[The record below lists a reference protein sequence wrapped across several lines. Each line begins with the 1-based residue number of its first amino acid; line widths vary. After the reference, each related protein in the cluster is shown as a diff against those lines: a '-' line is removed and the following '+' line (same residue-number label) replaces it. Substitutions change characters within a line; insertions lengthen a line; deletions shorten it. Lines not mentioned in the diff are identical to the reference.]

1 MEILLGIVSGLFW
14 PVLFVIGIVWF
25 IKKISKAPE
34 TNYVVKSSDSYR
46 PTTQPDEASLRAKI
60 ATELRAQAG
69 QYTSATQKKVVEDM
83 AQTVE
88 YFGSHGYEQASDDAT
103 EGMLYQELP
112 TTTSVPVTSSIEPPS
127 AVSVEEYET
136 PWKKL
141 QVLDGATILLYLG
154 AFFLL
159 ASIGLY
165 VGLGVGTT
173 LKALLVSI
181 LTIGFYG
188 AGLYLNQYT
197 TRLKPVGATFAA
209 IGMATLPMAGAAIYY
224 FALNKTS
231 GAVVWLVTSI
241 IGVLLYAHAMHVFKS
256 TLVSYMIVFSTLSVV
271 LASISTL
278 GLAPYYFIQGLGF
291 AGIAFV
297 LLAKLVGKNSGL
309 VSEAY
314 ERSASFMVP
323 FSVALSVL
331 FVVRV
336 GWVQLAASL
345 LLGAAY
351 YAYLAT
357 ETTMNRALYV
367 LLAQLL
373 GIKALLSGVFSVD
386 ESGLHIAVASAFMAG
401 VYAVAWLF
409 IFAKKQET
417 DVYRRQVKY
426 IYLSL
431 PLLALVALLSFPG
444 SIWWATLALILVTAS
459 IYMYERDVLT
469 GIVGSTAVLALPLI
483 ISYLALDTPLTD
495 ISTIS
500 IYFCYA
506 IATLGLRAV
515 FGSRFGSVDILL
527 QQYLYIVSVSLM
539 TGYVVGSKN
548 SLQFAVACIIL
559 ALFTLQS
566 LIETMKQ
573 AWFAT
578 TVCIHLLYVFLFI
591 DSPKLILAFTLLH
604 IGYNLTATITRRL
617 STTHAWIAVNG
628 VLVVPLIYGL
638 TISSPDW
645 QERQYL
651 LAYIGIFV
659 VLYALRIAKKV
670 LDPLV
675 LSYGYLIALVGL
687 LVAGIGDSNTIGLL
701 VTIGSVV
708 VFYISEK
715 VEESSSFG
723 VLAGYLPL
731 VYLFADDPGKWHYLS
746 LLVATTGVL
755 ASVLVIRRRTY
766 EAYFASVTAV
776 LSVWYGLSEL
786 TSLTSAQKMYIFF
799 ALSGSVL
806 LLRLYAK
813 LQNFFVADAVMLLYS
828 LFLGVGV
835 LYLFLSGWFAVAI
848 GLFILGLL
856 LTGISYIEKQPVVIV
871 PALLLGF
878 ASVLRLCTGNEL
890 SLTVTTAL
898 LMILAHSS
906 YWLLVASR
914 LATVRAGFA
923 RMTLLFV
930 AGLIPVVGIW
940 FYDNSIFPLSLA
952 LFGGML
958 LRELWSRGQGARELA
973 VLCIH
978 SALLWWLYDLG
989 VRELQVYTQLTAL
1002 VLAGFAYARRYLQDA
1017 PTVINQYLWASVIT
1031 FTVPMV
1037 WQALTS
1043 TNPNYSYLL
1052 LFEHILLIL
1061 VSIIYRRSTFAWW
1074 GIIVVV
1080 ASVLYQLRKL
1090 RYAALAFLG
1099 VFIISLA
1106 VYFLLRYNKPDTDKK

>member
-1 MEILLGIVSGLFW
+1 MEILLGIISGLFW
-14 PVLFVIGIVWF
+14 PALFVVGIVWF

-34 TNYVVKSSDSYR
+34 TSYVVKSSDTYSP
-46 PTTQPDEASLRAKI
+46 PTETDESSLRAKI

-69 QYTSATQKKVVEDM
+69 QYTSVAQKKVVEDM

-88 YFGSHGYEQASDDAT
+88 YFGRHGYEQVGNDAT
-103 EGMLYQELP
+103 EDMLYQELP
-112 TTTSVPVTSSIEPPS
+112 VSSAMPATSSIEPPS
-127 AVSVEEYET
+127 IVSVEEYET

-231 GAVVWLVTSI
+231 GPAVWLVTSLV
-241 IGVLLYAHAMHVFKS
+241 GVVLYAHAMHVFKS

-336 GWVQLAASL
+336 GWVQLAVSL

-357 ETTMNRALYV
+357 ETTANRSIYV

-373 GIKALLSGVFSVD
+373 GIKALLSGVFAVD
-386 ESGLHIAVASAFMAG
+386 ESGLHIAVVSALMAG
-401 VYAVAWLF
+401 AYGLLWLF
-409 IFAKKQET
+409 VFAKKPEF

-431 PLLALVALLSFPG
+431 PLLALVALVSFPG
-444 SIWWATLALILVTAS
+444 SLWWASLALIVVTAS
-459 IYMYERDVLT
+459 IYMYERDILT
-469 GIVGSTAVLALPLI
+469 GIVGSTAALAFPLI
-483 ISYLALDTPLTD
+483 VSYLALDTPLTD
-495 ISTIS
+495 VSTIS
-500 IYFCYA
+500 IYLSYA
-506 IATLGLRAV
+506 IATLGIRAI
-515 FGSRFGSVDILL
+515 FGSKFGSVDVLL

-539 TGYVVGSKN
+539 TGYVVDEKN
-548 SLQFAVACIIL
+548 SLQFAVACVIL

-566 LIETMKQ
+566 LIETMKRF
-573 AWFAT
+573 WFAA

-591 DSPKLILAFTLLH
+591 ESPKLILAFTLLH
-604 IGYNLTATITRRL
+604 IAYNLTAALTRHL
-617 STTHAWIAVNG
+617 SATHAWIAVNG
-628 VLVVPLIYGL
+628 VLLVPLIYGL
-638 TISSPDW
+638 AISSPDW

-659 VLYALRIAKKV
+659 VMFALRVAKKV

-687 LVAGIGDSNTIGLL
+687 LVSGLGETDTIGLA
-701 VTIGSVV
+701 VTVASVI
-708 VFYISEK
+708 VFYIAEK

-723 VLAGYLPL
+723 VLAGFIPL
-731 VYLFADDPGKWHYLS
+731 VYLFADDPGKWHYFS

-755 ASVLVIRRRTY
+755 ATVFVIRRRTY
-766 EAYFASVTAV
+766 EAHFAAVTAV

-786 TSLTSAQKMYIFF
+786 TTLTSAQKMYVFF
-799 ALSGSVL
+799 ALSGSAL
-806 LLRLYAK
+806 LLRLYVK
-813 LQNFFVADAVMLLYS
+813 LRNFFAADAVMLLYS
-828 LFLGVGV
+828 LCLGVGV
-835 LYLFLSGWFAVAI
+835 LYLFLSGWFAVAV

-856 LTGISYIEKQPVVIV
+856 QTGISYIEKQPVMIV

-890 SLTVTTAL
+890 SLTTTTAL

-906 YWLLVASR
+906 YWLLVASK
-914 LATVRAGFA
+914 LSTVRAGFA
-923 RMTLLFV
+923 RTTLLFV
-930 AGLIPVVGIW
+930 AGLIPIVGIW

-1002 VLAGFAYARRYLQDA
+1002 VLAGFAYARRYLQDTPA
-1017 PTVINQYLWASVIT
+1017 TINQYLWASVIT
-1031 FTVPMV
+1031 FTIPMV
-1037 WQALTS
+1037 WQALAS

-1052 LFEHILLIL
+1052 LFEHILLI
-1061 VSIIYRRSTFAWW
+1061 VISIIYRRSTFAWW